1 MDNENLVSLR
11 KKIIELSK
19 QYIKEQNDT
28 SDNFVPYISNIPVTG
43 KVLDENDIA
52 NLVDSSLD
60 SWLTAGR
67 FHDMF
72 EDSIRKYLGVRHCL
86 FVNSGSSANLLA
98 LSGLKILYDIPDGS
112 EVITSAV
119 NFPTTMNPIIQ
130 NRNARSSFFMS

>member
-1 MDNENLVSLR
+1 MDNENLVNLR
-11 KKIIELSK
+11 KQIIELSK

-28 SDNFVPYISNIPVTG
+28 SENFVPYISNIPVTG

-86 FVNSGSSANLLA
+86 FVNSGSSAC
-98 LSGLKILYDIPDGS
+98 
-112 EVITSAV
+112 
-119 NFPTTMNPIIQ
+119 
-130 NRNARSSFFMS
+130 